1 LTVLRRKLLKT
12 KETTKLFYND
22 YLYKLEIRNS
32 LSNYFREKNLSLAR
46 NILDSLQSLYDH
58 GDPLEIIRG
67 LRKYSILEE
76 DYFDA
81 RRLYSMFSNNTF
93 NYKLR
98 VRSNYMSI
106 YSNNFQWLENI
117 IAQLQPDSIIS
128 LYKPDS
134 SVLNEI
140 KKNTIIVKND
150 NGYQYRVTFGNKLGE
165 QSFAQWAEANPK
177 QVKIGSICL
186 ETSFDEGYVDGM
198 YFYIRDEKTLQLCSL
213 VTNNIRRVDKLIVKS
228 NIDK

>member
-1 LTVLRRKLLKT
+1 MKT
-12 KETTKLFYND
+12 KETTKLFYNE

-32 LSNYFREKNLSLAR
+32 LSNHFREKNLSLAR
-46 NILDSLQSLYDH
+46 GVLDSLQSLYDH
-58 GDPLEIIRG
+58 GDPLEIIQG

-76 DYFDA
+76 EYFDA
-81 RRLYSMFSNNTF
+81 RRLYSMFSNNAF

-98 VRSNYMSI
+98 VQSNYMSI
-106 YSNNFQWLENI
+106 YSNHCQWLENI
-117 IAQLQPDSIIS
+117 IAQLQSNCIIS

-134 SVLNEI
+134 SMLNEI
-140 KKNTIIVKND
+140 KKNIIIVKND
-150 NGYQYRVTFGNKLGE
+150 NGYQYRVTFGNKRGE
-165 QSFAQWAEANPK
+165 QSFAHWAVANPK

-198 YFYIRDEKTLQLCSL
+198 YFYIRDEKTLHLCNL
-213 VTNNIRRVDKLIVKS
+213 VTNNIRRVDKLVVKT